1 MVLANDKTFKEVVHD
16 SNKYTFVEFYADWCR
31 HCGKLSPVLDTVA
44 SMFDNEPNVQ
54 IVKVNGDKD
63 GRKMSKKYVLQGY
76 PTMLFFHGDNDPV
89 EYNGGRDE
97 ISISNFIQQMSNIR
111 LGDKSEQEGDE
122 ISKLMR
128 ISDENIEAQVLHSP
142 SKTLALFTSSH
153 CKSCTRVRVDF
164 ENLATWY
171 ARDKQVIQFA
181 EIDLDINSDKIQEQ
195 FSITSA
201 PAILLFDPEYVNED
215 GLKAPQ
221 LYSGRF
227 DVSSINNYINGVT
240 GISRTNEGKLTNEA
254 GILTQLREK
263 VKSLNSLDDK
273 VAAGMS
279 ILSDIRT
286 LTAQVGPVDT
296 RMLPYYRHLTIQAM
310 NGNYDQFQA
319 EFKRLETIADSNEGI
334 KLMLNVLQEFLS

>member
-1 MVLANDKTFKEVVHD
+1 MVLANDKTFKDVVHG

-44 SMFDNEPNVQ
+44 SMFGNEPQVQ

-76 PTMLFFHGDNDPV
+76 PTMMFFHGDNDPV

-111 LGDKSEQEGDE
+111 LGGESEQADT
-122 ISKLMR
+122 ISKLKR
-128 ISDENIEAQVLHSP
+128 ISDDTIEDQVLRSS
-142 SKTLALFTSSH
+142 SKTLVLFTSSH
-153 CKSCTRVRVDF
+153 CKSCTRIRADF
-164 ENLATWY
+164 ETLASWY

-181 EIDLDINSDKIQEQ
+181 EIDLDKNSDKIQEQ

-201 PAILLFDPEYVNED
+201 PVILLFDPKNVNEE

-227 DVSSINNYINGVT
+227 DVSAFNNYINGVT
-240 GISRTNEGKLTNEA
+240 GIPRTNEGALTSEA
-254 GILTQLREK
+254 GVLPELREK
-263 VKSLNSLDDK
+263 VRTLVSQNDK
-273 VAAGMS
+273 VAIGMS
-279 ILSDIRT
+279 ILSDIRAM
-286 LTAQVGPVDT
+286 TAELGSVDT
-296 RMLPYYRHLTIQAM
+296 RMLPYYQHLTIQAM
-310 NGNYDQFQA
+310 NGNYDQFEA
-319 EFKRLETIADSNEGI
+319 EFQRLESNVDSNEGI
-334 KLMLNVLQEFLS
+334 QLMLNVLKEFLS

>member
-44 SMFDNEPNVQ
+44 SMFDNEPKVQ
-54 IVKVNGDKD
+54 IVKINGDKD

-76 PTMLFFHGDNDPV
+76 PTMMFFHGDNDPV

-111 LGDKSEQEGDE
+111 LGGESEQTGDE
-122 ISKLMR
+122 ISKLKR
-128 ISDENIEAQVLHSP
+128 ITDDTIEDQVLRSS
-142 SKTLALFTSSH
+142 SKTLILFTSSR
-153 CKSCTRVRVDF
+153 CKSCTRIRADF
-164 ENLATWY
+164 ETLASWY
-171 ARDKQVIQFA
+171 ARDKQLIQFA
-181 EIDLDINSDKIQEQ
+181 EIDLDSNCDKIQEQ

-240 GISRTNEGKLTNEA
+240 GIPRTNEGKLTNEA
-254 GILTQLREK
+254 GVLTELREK
-263 VKSLNSLDDK
+263 VKTFVSQKDK
-273 VAAGMS
+273 VAVGMS
-279 ILSDIRT
+279 ILSDIRAM
-286 LTAQVGPVDT
+286 TAKAGPVDT
-296 RMLPYYRHLTIQAM
+296 RMLPYYNHLTIQAM

-319 EFKRLETIADSNEGI
+319 EYQRLESNVDSNEGI
-334 KLMLNVLQEFLS
+334 QLMVNVLNEFLS